1 MLLIPVVHLHLMVLL
16 LLLLLHHLLLA
27 LPLIVHLLLVLLRL
41 RLLVIVG
48 TVPAH
53 RELIAHHLLLHGW
66 MHLLRTNSWHE
77 LVRERCQGANFI
89 YSSEKGTEKLNLE
102 QQNWVKKLAAE
113 KSAHTY

>member
-27 LPLIVHLLLVLLRL
+27 LPLFVHLLLVLLWL
-41 RLLVIVG
+41 RLLMIVG

-53 RELIAHHLLLHGW
+53 RELIVHHLLLHW
-66 MHLLRTNSWHE
+66 WLHLLLTNTWHE
-77 LVRERCQGANFI
+77 LVREWCQGANFI
-89 YSSEKGTEKLNLE
+89 YRSEKGTEKLNLE
-102 QQNWVKKLAAE
+102 QNRVKKLAAI

>member
-1 MLLIPVVHLHLMVLL
+1 MLLIPVVHLHLMV
-16 LLLLLHHLLLA
+16 LLLLHHLLLA

-53 RELIAHHLLLHGW
+53 RELIVHHLLLHW
-66 MHLLRTNSWHE
+66 WLHLMLTNGWHE
-77 LVRERCQGANFI
+77 LVREWCQGANFI

-102 QQNWVKKLAAE
+102 QQNRVKRLAAI